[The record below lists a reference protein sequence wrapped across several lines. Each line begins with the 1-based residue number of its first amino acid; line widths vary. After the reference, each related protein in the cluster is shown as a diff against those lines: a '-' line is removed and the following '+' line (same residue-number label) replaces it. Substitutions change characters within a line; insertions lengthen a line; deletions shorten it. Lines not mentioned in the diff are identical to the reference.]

1 MYSLSDSEN
10 LFRETKHIN
19 IHNKVLRIIRM
30 KITDVLIESDV
41 KADPKIVDKFSGVS
55 DSQRS
60 YYIYQWAKEK
70 GIDSDEA
77 MQLAGYKRGDY
88 IGAGSYMW
96 HYAPNESIEEAPAG
110 MLKQIGRKIGAKAA
124 GAIGMKGTAAKLSGA
139 ADAGKRANE
148 LKVKLQGYLG
158 STGGNIKQLD
168 AQELSA
174 FLKQQKL
181 PTNSVPASGIVPPK
195 ALDSILMKTIQ
206 TSNKAAGAPADAP
219 STDAPAASGGAAP
232 QAAQQT
238 QQPAA
243 VDANKDGKDDK
254 TGKVIPM
261 KKPAAAA
268 PSATT
273 EIPADIQA
281 QLDALTPTEKKVLA
295 GVL

>member
-1 MYSLSDSEN
+1 
-10 LFRETKHIN
+10 
-19 IHNKVLRIIRM
+19 M
-30 KITDVLIESDV
+30 KISDILIESDV
-41 KADPKIVDKFSGVS
+41 KADPKIVDKFAGVS

-70 GIDSDEA
+70 GIDSDKA

-88 IGAGSYMW
+88 MGAGSYMW

-110 MLKQIGRKIGAKAA
+110 MLKQLGRKIGAKAA
-124 GAIGMKGTAAKLSGA
+124 GAIGMKGTAAKLGGA

-181 PTNSVPASGIVPPK
+181 PTNNVPASGIVPPK
-195 ALDSILMKTIQ
+195 SLDSILMKTIQ
-206 TSNKAAGAPADAP
+206 TSNKASGAPAPEQP
-219 STDAPAASGGAAP
+219 SSELPAGATP
-232 QAAQQT
+232 QAAQQG

-261 KKPAAAA
+261 KKPGAA
-268 PSATT
+268 PAAQGSATA

-281 QLDALTPTEKKVLA
+281 QLDQLTPTEKKVLA
-295 GVL
+295 GML

>member
-1 MYSLSDSEN
+1 
-10 LFRETKHIN
+10 
-19 IHNKVLRIIRM
+19 M
-30 KITDVLIESDV
+30 KITDILIESDV

-77 MQLAGYKRGDY
+77 MQLAGYERGDY

-124 GAIGMKGTAAKLSGA
+124 GAIGMKGTAAKLGGA

-195 ALDSILMKTIQ
+195 ALDGILMKTIQ
-206 TSNKAAGAPADAP
+206 TSNKAAGAPIDAP